1 VRKRGWVEVEC
12 AFCGRRF
19 RMPGKRER
27 GAHYLCPECAEKFER
42 EA

>member
-1 VRKRGWVEVEC
+1 MEVEC

-27 GAHYLCPECAEKFER
+27 GAHYLCPECTEEFRR